1 MYVKSKTGFK
11 VKSYGCGQCLKIT
24 DYQYIEE
31 LFPEKIHNGEK

>member
-24 DYQYIEE
+24 DDQYIEE
-31 LFPEKIHNGEK
+31 LPEKICNGEK